1 MCWPCWRQMSRRER
15 CGRHARPPRAIPP
28 FTFGAVMLIRELT
41 LLNASTLPLALLQVI
56 VAVLQRQE
64 HSVSCHSSA
73 EFDEVDGAR
82 CSC

>member
-1 MCWPCWRQMSRRER
+1 MLAMLATDVAAREVWPSCSSPA
-15 CGRHARPPRAIPP
+15 CDPP